1 MGGVPLHLVLT
12 FEKPM
17 PFLVSSAF
25 HCSLHIVST
34 GKVSVTALEPCLPV
48 CLPAA
53 MPAASMVMDFPP
65 ETVIL
70 VNSFFLYEAFII
82 AYLGS
87 NRKGIEW
94 QGIMSPSR
102 EDRRKARQLSW
113 GVAEQKTETE
123 IKFV

>member
-17 PFLVSSAF
+17 AFLVSSAF

-53 MPAASMVMDFPP
+53 MPAALMVMDFPP

-70 VNSFFLYEAFII
+70 INSFFLYEAFII

-87 NRKGIEW
+87 NRKGIE
-94 QGIMSPSR
+94 
-102 EDRRKARQLSW
+102 
-113 GVAEQKTETE
+113 
-123 IKFV
+123 